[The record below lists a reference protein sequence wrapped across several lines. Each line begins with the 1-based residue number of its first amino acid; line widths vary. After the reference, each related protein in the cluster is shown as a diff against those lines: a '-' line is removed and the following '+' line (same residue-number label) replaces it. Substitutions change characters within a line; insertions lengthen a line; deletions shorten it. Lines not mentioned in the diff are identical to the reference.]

1 MTQIFY
7 PSGHIKLQVGPEN
20 TVWLGGQ
27 MPSETWKLWKR
38 RVDIDREVVVI
49 VTLLKRQRSIILRFS
64 VLSSMA
70 QWEETEQCQ
79 P

>member
-7 PSGHIKLQVGPEN
+7 PSGHTKLQVGPEN
-20 TVWLGGQ
+20 TVWLGGH

-49 VTLLKRQRSIILRFS
+49 VTLLKKKISVIHRFS
-64 VLSSMA
+64 VPSSMT
-70 QWEETEQCQ
+70 QWEETE
-79 P
+79 